1 MSPFVKFEEDII
13 KAYQIINGNFE
24 NVTDSLFTELNKTL
38 TPFLNEML
46 NSYYFEGD
54 FKATSSYSEKN
65 ECFVINYHDDED
77 CSPFLELDY
86 LKYDDKD
93 PVDYNIKVDSEKLIA
108 ALKEIDPIYSLI
120 YEDSPIKKQ
129 LNIINKKELEFKT
142 IKTTSENIYEI
153 FSQLHTIGHYEKNW
167 NKHQRYQIES
177 SLQDDLKK
185 LNKLS
190 FVNFDGNI
198 NRTFIIAY
206 NKNQIAGL
214 SCIATY
220 SRFDEYSKEDKDQYF
235 ARPKMAYSSY
245 IAVASQF
252 RGNGLGVELMKKTI
266 DYATTNKMVLLRSSS
281 TNEGHSYMKENIDNI
296 VLKTKDTVIVNA
308 TDEGYFNEFSNIIR
322 NVKNEREY
330 DDLYEKLKPTMAK
343 ISEISINYDQKSEL
357 YGNDYEKK
365 MEFRLEGLEAVGKII
380 KEFQDNYNISKEKN
394 IRKNKNHV

>member
-1 MSPFVKFEEDII
+1 MSPLVKFEEDII
-13 KAYQIINGNFE
+13 RAYQIINGNFE
-24 NVTDSLFTELNKTL
+24 NITDSLFTELNKKL
-38 TPFLNEML
+38 TPFLNELL

-54 FKATSSYSEKN
+54 FKATSDYSERDEN
-65 ECFVINYHDDED
+65 FVINYHEDET
-77 CSPFLELDY
+77 CHPFLELGY
-86 LKYDDKD
+86 LKYDDKATI
-93 PVDYNIKVDSEKLIA
+93 DYNIQVDSEKLIA
-108 ALKEIDPIYSLI
+108 ALKEIDPVYSLI
-120 YEDSPIKKQ
+120 YEDSPIKRQ
-129 LNIINKKELEFKT
+129 LNLINKKELEFKT
-142 IKTTSENIYEI
+142 IKTTSENIYEV
-153 FSQLHTIGHYEKNW
+153 FSQLHSIGHYEKNW
-167 NKHQRYQIES
+167 NKHQKYQIES
-177 SLQDDLKK
+177 SLQDDLKI

-206 NKNQIAGL
+206 NKNQVAGL

-220 SRFDEYSKEDKDQYF
+220 SRFDEYDKEDKDQYF

-266 DYATTNKMVLLRSSS
+266 EYANKNKMVLLRSSS

-308 TDEGYFNEFSNIIR
+308 TDEGFFNEFSTIIR
-322 NVKNEREY
+322 NVKNEKEY
-330 DDLYEKLKPTMAK
+330 DELYEKLKPAMAK

-357 YGNDYEKK
+357 YGDDYEKK
-365 MEFRLEGLEAVGKII
+365 MELRLEGLKAVGKIV
-380 KEFQDNYNISKEKN
+380 KEFQDSYKTPKEKN